1 MRAGGVRHNQAPLNR
16 PAPPRPASSTR
27 SIRQAWLTQPWLLAA
42 FCAIRHPQACDDG
55 SDRTAL
61 TCEVLAELGYTNVM
75 TLEGGVNAYL
85 EHDPLTAQDKKPV
98 WKLTGQTSGVRY
110 AYNDGDGDDSA

>member
-1 MRAGGVRHNQAPLNR
+1 M
-16 PAPPRPASSTR
+16 
-27 SIRQAWLTQPWLLAA
+27 LL
-42 FCAIRHPQACDDG
+42 QACDDG
-55 SDRTAL
+55 TDRTAL
-61 TCEVLAELGYTNVM
+61 TTEVLGELGYTNVM

-85 EHDPLTAQDKKPV
+85 EYEPLTAADKKQG